1 MKETLRLCPVVPL
14 IMRKLLEP
22 MTLDGRTIPAG
33 ATAAPCPYLIHR
45 REDIYPGARTFMP
58 ERFLGTPAPPYSW
71 IPFGGGVR
79 RCLAAS
85 FAQLTIKRVLQ
96 TVLSEVELQPAAGAS
111 SEGTTTRSSV
121 AFAPGD
127 QALAIVTR
135 RVPAARAANAAPLL

>member
-1 MKETLRLCPVVPL
+1 VVPL

-22 MTLDGRTIPAG
+22 MALEGRTIPAG

-45 REDIYPGARTFMP
+45 REDIYPSARTFMP

-85 FAQLTIKRVLQ
+85 FAQLTIKRVIQ
-96 TVLSEVELQPAAGAS
+96 TVLSEVELRAAVGPRQEGA
-111 SEGTTTRSSV
+111 TRSSV

-135 RVPAARAANAAPLL
+135 RVPAARAANAASRL